1 MRFLKGIS
9 RILIGVVFIVSG
21 FLKALDPV
29 GTSLKIKEYLGA
41 MNLNFL
47 DLFATPGAIILCC
60 IEFLIGIA
68 ILKGLRIRLFSVISL
83 VFTLF
88 FTVITLCSA
97 TFLPVKDCGCFGEA
111 IHLTNWQTLGKNV
124 LLLVAAV
131 VIYRQ
136 RSSFAP
142 IATKFW
148 QNIYLGAYSLFILAT
163 TLYSLF
169 FLPLADFGQF
179 KPGTD
184 LIANLSENQLKQFKT
199 VIIYSKDGVEE
210 EFTLDN
216 LPDSTWSYVDTKSVL
231 IAEGSSSNIDFSIRD
246 NRGNTVTDSILNLN
260 SPLVFVSVY
269 KNLSNKKHL
278 EIEQMESSVTK
289 AGGKLFVLSASNEK
303 PNISLPV
310 YSSDHKTL
318 LSLNRSNG
326 GLTYVYEGIIV
337 KKWSRRNYPTNMDN
351 IFGQSPN
358 ILIADTIIQ
367 EQLFIE
373 FSLALLIFMVIII
386 RSVSKRIY
394 KNHLKRL
401 KSQSE
406 AKIHNSTEMQDS
418 AEMQDSTEMHDNA
431 EVQNNAK

>member
-97 TFLPVKDCGCFGEA
+97 TFLSVKDCGCFGEA

-131 VIYRQ
+131 VIYSQ

-184 LIANLSENQLKQFKT
+184 LIANLSENQLKT

-269 KNLSNKKHL
+269 KNLSNKKYL
-278 EIEQMESSVTK
+278 EIEQMEDSVTK

-326 GLTYVYEGIIV
+326 GLTYVYEGIII

-406 AKIHNSTEMQDS
+406 AKIHNSAEMQDS
-418 AEMQDSTEMHDNA
+418 AEMHDNA

>member
-148 QNIYLGAYSLFILAT
+148 QNIYLGAYFLFILAT

-210 EFTLDN
+210 GFTLDN

-231 IAEGSSSNIDFSIRD
+231 IAEGSRSNIDFSIRD

-278 EIEQMESSVTK
+278 EIEHMEDSVTK

-406 AKIHNSTEMQDS
+406 AKIHNS

>member
-1 MRFLKGIS
+1 MVLAISVRKRIKRGVMKFLREIS

-41 MNLNFL
+41 MHLNFL
-47 DLFATPGAIILCC
+47 DFFATPGAVILCC
-60 IEFLIGIA
+60 VEFLIGIA

-111 IHLTNWQTLGKNV
+111 IHLTNWQTFGKNI
-124 LLLVAAV
+124 LLLGAAV

-148 QNIYLGAYSLFILAT
+148 QNIYLGAYSIFILAT
-163 TLYSLF
+163 TLYSLS

-179 KPGTD
+179 KPGTG
-184 LIANLSENQLKQFKT
+184 LIANLLGSQLKQFKT
-199 VIIYSKDGVEE
+199 VIIYSKDGVEK

-216 LPDSTWSYVDTKSVL
+216 LPDSTWSYIDTKSVL

-246 NRGNTVTDSILNLN
+246 NRGNAVTDSILGLN

-269 KNLSNKKHL
+269 KNLPDDKL
-278 EIEQMESSVTK
+278 AQIEQMEGSIAK
-289 AGGKLFVLSASNEK
+289 AGGQLFILSASNEK

-310 YSSDHKTL
+310 YSSDYKTL

-326 GLTYVYEGIIV
+326 GLTYIYEGIIV
-337 KKWSRRNYPTNMDN
+337 KKWSRCNCPTNMDN
-351 IFGQSPN
+351 IFGQSPD
-358 ILIADTIIQ
+358 ILIADTIIK

-373 FSLALLIFMVIII
+373 FSLALLIFMVVII

-394 KNHLKRL
+394 KNHL
-401 KSQSE
+401 SQSDAE
-406 AKIHNSTEMQDS
+406 TQNSAEEMQKGK
-418 AEMQDSTEMHDNA
+418 E
-431 EVQNNAK
+431 